1 MAASLGLV
9 QNNSPLI
16 EKRLLPRHTFAYLLF
31 KLEFP
36 VATLAVA
43 DISAQG
49 MQVQGR
55 SDLSFTVGQKVQGHL
70 AWDGKKL
77 LLTGEVTWVRQNCC
91 GIRFNWHGPQAQEFQ
106 AFFAAAAVAE
116 HLRPVRITDEEG
128 LANLKYWL
136 HAGKAA
142 EIFIWQH
149 PTGQIARI
157 QVIYLGDL
165 VEWED
170 GAGISTGKI
179 AGVQNTDT
187 PLQPR
192 ETLAVEIDP
201 KVDPAKLKAAGEL
214 VAHLKPALLPAEVQE
229 FCQLKLR

>member
-9 QNNSPLI
+9 QNHSPLI

-36 VATLAVA
+36 AATLAVA

-49 MQVQGR
+49 MQIQGR
-55 SDLSFTVGQKVQGHL
+55 SDLAFTVGQKVQGHL
-70 AWDGKKL
+70 AWDGKKM
-77 LLTGEVTWVRQNCC
+77 LLTGEVTWVQQSSC
-91 GIRFNWHGPQAQEFQ
+91 GIRFTWQDASAQEFQ
-106 AFFAAAAVAE
+106 EFFAAAAVAE
-116 HLRPVRITDEEG
+116 HLRPVRIAEEEG

-149 PTGQIARI
+149 PTGQIAKI

-170 GAGISTGKI
+170 GVGISTGKI
-179 AGVQNTDT
+179 SGVQNTDT
-187 PLQPR
+187 PLSPR
-192 ETLAVEIDP
+192 ETLAVEIDAQ
-201 KVDPAKLKAAGEL
+201 VDAAKLAAASTL
-214 VAHLKPALLPAEVQE
+214 VAHLKPALLPKEVQE
-229 FCQLKLR
+229 FCQVKLR